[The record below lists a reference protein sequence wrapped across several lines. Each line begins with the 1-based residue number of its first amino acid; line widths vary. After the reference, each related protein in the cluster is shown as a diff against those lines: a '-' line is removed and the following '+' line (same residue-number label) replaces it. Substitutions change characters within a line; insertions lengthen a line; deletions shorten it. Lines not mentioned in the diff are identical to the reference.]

1 MTIAIGQNQE
11 RGIFDLVD
19 DWLKKDRSFRWL
31 VRYYYSHCIFSSRWL
46 VNRYNIRYIMVHM
59 V

>member
-19 DWLKKDRSFRWL
+19 DWLKKDRLFSL
-31 VRYYYSHCIFSSRWL
+31 VGQVYYYSLHI
-46 VNRYNIRYIMVHM
+46 
-59 V
+59 